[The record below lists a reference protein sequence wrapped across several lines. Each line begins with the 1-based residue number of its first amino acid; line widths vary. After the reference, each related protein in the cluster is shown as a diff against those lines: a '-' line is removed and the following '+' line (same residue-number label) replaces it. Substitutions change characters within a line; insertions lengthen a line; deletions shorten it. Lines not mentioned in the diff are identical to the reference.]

1 MTFKPAHKQ
10 DNPALKPGQT
20 VYGFDRYPYLK
31 SGSIAEPSAKPK
43 LTFDEW
49 AASQGY
55 GYFVSP
61 NKFKWTSSQ
70 TLDQDEAREIWNAA
84 QENAK

>member
-31 SGSIAEPSAKPK
+31 QQDTFSEDKRK

-49 AASQGY
+49 FDEYYPSSERPDETDAQFGY
-55 GYFVSP
+55 L
-61 NKFKWTSSQ
+61 KMCR
-70 TLDQDEAREIWNAA
+70 DAWNAA
-84 QENAK
+84 QENK